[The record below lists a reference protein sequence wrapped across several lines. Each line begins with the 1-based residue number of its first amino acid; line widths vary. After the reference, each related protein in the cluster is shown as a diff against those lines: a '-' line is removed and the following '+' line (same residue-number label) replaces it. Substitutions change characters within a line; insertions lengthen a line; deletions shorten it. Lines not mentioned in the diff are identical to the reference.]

1 MKASTKAMLALT
13 LSATAITG
21 CSRAQANKQTL
32 VTSDC
37 GVNWTLIPAG
47 QSIGAQIGPCSY
59 KVTIPDYPMTGETKF
74 RTSFKERVLA
84 NVEIAYEYSI
94 IDGKAFISEAK
105 YIGRAN
111 SEAEDETN
119 SSTAY
124 ESAENTVI
132 DKRLRDLV
140 GELLVNEDIVELNQ
154 GAFEERLLEEINKRL
169 VSKGVRLNF
178 LSFVPIPDEQ
188 TRQAIDVAT
197 AARVYE
203 TRGLSDVGK
212 AVMIARAGATKVT
225 VTNEVPTAKKS
236 DED

>member
-1 MKASTKAMLALT
+1 
-13 LSATAITG
+13 
-21 CSRAQANKQTL
+21 
-32 VTSDC
+32 
-37 GVNWTLIPAG
+37 
-47 QSIGAQIGPCSY
+47 
-59 KVTIPDYPMTGETKF
+59 MTGETKF

-94 IDGKAFISEAK
+94 VDGKSFIGEAK

-119 SSTAY
+119 ASTQY

-140 GELLVNEDIVELNQ
+140 GELLTNEDIVELNQ

-169 VSKGVRLNF
+169 ANKGVRLNF

-203 TRGLSDVGK
+203 SRGLTDVGR
-212 AVMIARAGATKVT
+212 AVMIARAGAPKVT
-225 VTNEVPTAKKS
+225 VTNEVPAPAKS
-236 DED
+236 DEN

>member
-1 MKASTKAMLALT
+1 MKITRKAILALA
-13 LSATAITG
+13 LSTVVLAG

-37 GVNWTLIPAG
+37 GVTWTLIPAG
-47 QSIGAQIGPCSY
+47 NSVGAQIGPCSY

-94 IDGKAFISEAK
+94 IDGKSFIGEAK

-119 SSTAY
+119 ASTQY

-140 GELLVNEDIVELNQ
+140 GELLTNEDIVELNQ

-169 VSKGVRLNF
+169 ANKGVRLNF

-203 TRGLSDVGK
+203 SRGLTDVGR
-212 AVMIARAGATKVT
+212 AVMIARAGAPKVT
-225 VTNEVPTAKKS
+225 VTNEVPAPAKS
-236 DED
+236 DEN